1 MMVTIT
7 MMTMR
12 CNNKTIRYKSG
23 NFQTLRP
30 LNTFVSPMDWRLEA
44 QNQPRM
50 LYGWNLKKVLLY
62 YFSIC
67 ICIFLVFECVLSY
80 SFLFVLSIVLDQPV
94 VLFLCLNVFVFV
106 WMIVFFRYSANC
118 NLALAMQWNNPEI
131 YQPVSLTAVN
141 LLVAQ
146 PSASPHLEDEDD
158 DYHLNDDINFT
169 PSTLM
174 DVDDD

>member
-1 MMVTIT
+1 M
-7 MMTMR
+7 
-12 CNNKTIRYKSG
+12 YKNG

-106 WMIVFFRYSANC
+106 WMIVFVYF
-118 NLALAMQWNNPEI
+118 
-131 YQPVSLTAVN
+131 
-141 LLVAQ
+141 
-146 PSASPHLEDEDD
+146 
-158 DYHLNDDINFT
+158 DIL
-169 PSTLM
+169 PI
-174 DVDDD
+174 VIWH